1 MSEET
6 TYSLS
11 ELAKL
16 CALDR
21 ATVKKRLE
29 GVEPQ
34 PGAKGAK
41 LYTLKQAVPALVN
54 NDDELDRERLR
65 KTTAE
70 ADRLELQLRRD
81 RGEVLPVKEVRDY
94 LQDLFKRLQQR
105 TVVQMPTAISQ
116 QLYKAES
123 AGQINDILQ
132 RELGRIFNELRSDHK
147 SFQ

>member
-1 MSEET
+1 MPE
-6 TYSLS
+6 TYSIS
-11 ELAKL
+11 QLAKL
-16 CALDR
+16 CGLDR
-21 ATVKKRLE
+21 ATVKKRLD
-29 GVEPQ
+29 GVESQ
-34 PGAKGAK
+34 PGAKNAK
-41 LYTLKQAVPALVN
+41 LYTLEVAVPALIN
-54 NDDELDRERLR
+54 NDDEHDREKLR

-70 ADRLELQLRRD
+70 ADKLELQLQRE

-105 TVVQMPTAISQ
+105 TVVQMPRDIAQ

-147 SFQ
+147 SFR